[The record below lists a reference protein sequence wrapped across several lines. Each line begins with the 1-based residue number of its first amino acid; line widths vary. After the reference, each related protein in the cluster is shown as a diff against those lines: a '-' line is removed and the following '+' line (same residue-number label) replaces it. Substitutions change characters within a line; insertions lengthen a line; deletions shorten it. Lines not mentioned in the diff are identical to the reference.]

1 MRAGNCRR
9 RGRTHLLLRGPHAHH
24 GPIIPKEFFHTA
36 GNFGEHHEEVQKAGF
51 SHPVL
56 PWIMF
61 FQNVDAI
68 IGPDEPI
75 VYPEH
80 LTEELDY
87 ELELAVVL
95 KKSGKHF
102 SAIIPCT
109 AKHPLC
115 WPRRFRPGRRCLQ
128 PLTDALETIPMASG
142 RE

>member
-1 MRAGNCRR
+1 MRIMA
-9 RGRTHLLLRGPHAHH
+9 
-24 GPIIPKEFFHTA
+24 PIIPKEFFHTA
-36 GNFGEHHEEVQKAGF
+36 GNFGEHHEEAQKAGF

-109 AKHPLC
+109 AKHPLG
-115 WPRRFRPGRRCLQ
+115 WPR
-128 PLTDALETIPMASG
+128 
-142 RE
+142 

>member
-1 MRAGNCRR
+1 MRIMA
-9 RGRTHLLLRGPHAHH
+9 
-24 GPIIPKEFFHTA
+24 PIIPKEFFHTA
-36 GNFGEHHEEVQKAGF
+36 GNFGEHHEEAQKAGF

-109 AKHPLC
+109 TKHPLG
-115 WPRRFRPGRRCLQ
+115 WPRRDRPLARPVPPRRYPDKSGSARGGR
-128 PLTDALETIPMASG
+128 
-142 RE
+142 